1 MFDVGF
7 WELALIGVVA
17 LLILGPERLPGV
29 ARTAG
34 LWMGRARRFL
44 ADVKA
49 DIDKELKSDELRA
62 IREVGEDLKGASR
75 DLHEAG
81 NQFNEEVISD
91 DTLTEEINKS
101 ATPADT
107 SVTEQPDN
115 SVKVPS
121 DKNAKA
127 G

>member
-7 WELALIGVVA
+7 WELALIGIVA

-62 IREVGEDLKGASR
+62 IREVGEDLKGASK
-75 DLHEAG
+75 DLQQAG
-81 NQFNEEVISD
+81 DQFNEKVISD
-91 DTLTEEINKS
+91 DNLVEAINET
-101 ATPADT
+101 AAPTDA
-107 SVTEQPDN
+107 SVAEQPDK
-115 SVKVPS
+115 SVNEPS